1 MKPLRFAIAL
11 MCMGFPAAA
20 QPAPDPA
27 AEAKIHNIENDI
39 APFVLI
45 KGQVAPRVSLADR
58 MYELHV
64 PGVSVAFIHDGKI
77 AWARGFGVT
86 RIGGARV
93 TPDTLFQAGSIS
105 KPVTAMAVLHL
116 VQSGQLDLDAN
127 VNQYLKTWKLP
138 ENSFTAQKPVTLR
151 ELLSHTAGVTVH
163 GFPGYASGGQTP
175 TLVQVLDGEPP
186 ANTPAIRVDTTP
198 GTIWRYSGGGYVIT
212 QQLLLDVTG
221 KSFPSFMHDTVL
233 GPIGMMHSTY
243 EQPLPA
249 ARAAD
254 AAVPY
259 GPNGV
264 PVVGGPH
271 TYPEMAP
278 AGLWTTPSDLARYAI
293 EVQKELAGQSN
304 LVLSK
309 AMAGQMVKT
318 VTPGDYGL
326 GLELGGS
333 PDHPYFQH
341 GGLDEGFAS
350 QLTTYDKGDGVV
362 IMTSGMNGGRLAQDL
377 VRTIAREYQ
386 WPDFVP
392 QEKMIVSVDEKKLAR
407 YVGRY
412 QMSPQMTIEV
422 TRDGDHLYGQGTHQ
436 DKFEMFAQSDRD
448 FFLKVVDAEVSF
460 IDDGDG
466 AASSLVLHQN
476 GQTIAGKR
484 LP

>member
-175 TLVQVLDGEPP
+175 TLVQFLDGEPP

-221 KSFPSFMHDTVL
+221 KSFPS
-233 GPIGMMHSTY
+233 
-243 EQPLPA
+243 
-249 ARAAD
+249 
-254 AAVPY
+254 
-259 GPNGV
+259 
-264 PVVGGPH
+264 
-271 TYPEMAP
+271 
-278 AGLWTTPSDLARYAI
+278 
-293 EVQKELAGQSN
+293 
-304 LVLSK
+304 
-309 AMAGQMVKT
+309 
-318 VTPGDYGL
+318 
-326 GLELGGS
+326 
-333 PDHPYFQH
+333 
-341 GGLDEGFAS
+341 
-350 QLTTYDKGDGVV
+350 
-362 IMTSGMNGGRLAQDL
+362 
-377 VRTIAREYQ
+377 
-386 WPDFVP
+386 
-392 QEKMIVSVDEKKLAR
+392 
-407 YVGRY
+407 
-412 QMSPQMTIEV
+412 
-422 TRDGDHLYGQGTHQ
+422 
-436 DKFEMFAQSDRD
+436 
-448 FFLKVVDAEVSF
+448 
-460 IDDGDG
+460 
-466 AASSLVLHQN
+466 
-476 GQTIAGKR
+476 
-484 LP
+484 